1 MAAPAEGGGSFVVEG
16 EDTLIVSEPEPEV
29 PPDDQI
35 VEGQVCNSAEV
46 KFEKLI
52 PSVMLVLD
60 RSTSM
65 FKSNLPNGGYSGE
78 SFGTFDDRWEG
89 LRAAVAGLEPYSAD
103 VQFGAATFTG
113 FNEQNGGQCPVMEGL
128 DIPVSI
134 GNFDQI
140 LALLPDSATAIPAS
154 KSETPT
160 AEGIEAALEVLAA
173 VETVGPQYL
182 VLITDGL
189 PELCHPELLDKGVWC
204 GHDPAFGVVQ
214 NAFLNGVT
222 TFVIGILGEST
233 DPNETEAGEYFL
245 NGMAHAGQG
254 LDLAPPTDN
263 LHCIQQESTLDRGE
277 MPASDFYENWR
288 PYAAATYAAD
298 GFTYED
304 TLYFA
309 PVDGDALG
317 AQLAEVVE
325 ATRTCAF
332 EMDDAVVR
340 AQADKG
346 AVQLE
351 MLDGSLVDLAYQGV
365 DGWDLDPENDYT
377 VVVNGASCTG
387 IQTDQ
392 VANIKIQFPCEV
404 RVPRVR

>member
-1 MAAPAEGGGSFVVEG
+1 MIQTEGGGTFVAEG
-16 EDTLIVSEPEPEV
+16 EDTIIVSEPEPEV
-29 PPDDQI
+29 APEDQI
-35 VEGQVCNSAEV
+35 VEGEVCNSAEV
-46 KFEKLI
+46 SFEKVI

-65 FKSNLPNGGYSGE
+65 FRSSLPNGGYSGM
-78 SFGTFDDRWEG
+78 SFGSFDDRWEG
-89 LRAAVAGLEPYSAD
+89 LRAAVAGLEPYSND

-113 FNEQNGGQCPVMEGL
+113 FNEQNGGECPVMEGL
-128 DIPVSI
+128 EIPVAM
-134 GNFDQI
+134 GNFEQI
-140 LALLPDSATAIPAS
+140 LALLPPSETAIPPS

-160 AEGIEAALEVLAA
+160 AEGIEQALAVLNA

-189 PELCHPELLDKGVWC
+189 PELCDPLLLDKGVWC

-214 NAFLNGVT
+214 NAYLNGVT
-222 TFVIGILGEST
+222 TYVIGILGEST
-233 DPNETEAGEYFL
+233 DTNEAAAGEYFL

-254 LDLAPPTDN
+254 LELQPPTDN
-263 LHCIQQESTLDRGE
+263 LHCIQQESEIGRGE
-277 MPASDFYENWR
+277 TPSNDFYEDWR
-288 PYAAATYAAD
+288 PWAAATYAPD
-298 GFTYED
+298 GFVYEES
-304 TLYFA
+304 LYFA
-309 PVDGDALG
+309 PADGDALG
-317 AQLAEVVE
+317 TQLAAVVE
-325 ATRTCAF
+325 ATRSCAF

-351 MLDGSLVDLAYQGV
+351 LVDGSTVDLPYQGA
-365 DGWDLDPENDYT
+365 DGWDLDPANDYT
-377 VVVNGASCTG
+377 VVVQGTSCTS